1 MTSSHRHLQRQCVLQ
16 ALFAKDQH
24 LEGVYSNFLE
34 RTLEEYASEVPNV
47 EFAEHL
53 YKRSVLFQDQA
64 YELITEFAPA
74 WPVGKLSP
82 IDRVILVL
90 GLTELCTD
98 SEVPKLVVINEAV
111 ELAKEFGDDNS
122 SKFIN
127 GVLSNVAEK
136 KLNLELKN
144 KNDQPKVSTK

>member
-1 MTSSHRHLQRQCVLQ
+1 MKSSHRHLQRQCVLQ

-34 RTLEEYASEVPNV
+34 KVLEEFAEEVPNT

-53 YKRSVLFQDQA
+53 FKRAVLFENQA
-64 YELITEFAPA
+64 YDLITEYAPA
-74 WPVGKLSP
+74 WPVDKISP

-127 GVLSNVAEK
+127 GVLSSVAEK
-136 KLNLELKN
+136 KLNLEFKN
-144 KNDQPKVSTK
+144 KNEQSKVSSN